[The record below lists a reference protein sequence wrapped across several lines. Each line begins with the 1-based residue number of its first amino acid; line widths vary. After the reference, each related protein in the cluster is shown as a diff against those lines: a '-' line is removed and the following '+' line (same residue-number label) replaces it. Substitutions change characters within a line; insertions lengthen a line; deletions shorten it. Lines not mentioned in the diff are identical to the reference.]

1 MAGKPQRGSLRKIYL
16 VNTKSRAALQAFAD
30 LLGDLPDNIFPLH
43 PSPLD
48 LPIAVSRFAD
58 VKAKSVRVKPTSLR
72 ALAKEITATHGAS
85 KRSLPL
91 LKLARF
97 GNSRTDSASL
107 RHDANLLSVTG
118 IEGDYDAGQVSPED
132 AADRLRKAGLAA
144 LIYTTPSHSP
154 AAPRWR
160 VLAPLAAEV
169 SPAERDDLCARLNGA
184 LGGVLA
190 AESFTRSQTYYM
202 GQVAGAAPVQ
212 TILVDGQP
220 IDKLLRIRGVWPP
233 HSTRKPKRETM
244 ASLLGEIPADG
255 DAEPFTDADLLGDAD
270 WSRIRSALAAIED
283 ASERQTWLEIGQALH
298 AASDGAERGFNL
310 WCEWSQRC
318 PEKFDER
325 DQRRTWRSFKRGG
338 IGIATLF
345 MHAHNAGWQESA
357 DETVARPSRLTFLSP
372 AECDAAPSR
381 SYLVKGLLA
390 ERDVACIFGAPGA
403 GKSLL
408 APALA
413 YAVAQGR
420 DTFSM
425 RTRQGGV
432 FYVAAEDPHG
442 MRGRIKAV
450 RAAHG
455 EAPAFQLVEGV
466 SDLLAKDSPDLA
478 ALMEAVESRKPRLI
492 VIDTLAMAFPGLE
505 ENSAEAMGRVV
516 SVARKLTEHGAAV
529 VMIHHDTKAEGGT
542 PRGHSLF
549 NGALDVALH
558 VKRDDSGIIR
568 GALTKNRNGAC
579 DRNMAFR
586 IAIED
591 GGQDEDG
598 DRITLP
604 RCEELDA
611 SAAPPALRLTAA
623 ERAVLDVIHVAGGE
637 LTETDLR
644 KLCIDGRSVSSS
656 DNPDSRRRTTDR
668 ALKGLV
674 QKCAVIF
681 QDGLYRILEDQCD
694 DFDDLGPDNPDSVR
708 TNPGLSEMTRRR
720 NPDGHGH
727 TPLGVSGCPERCGQ
741 DLL

>member
-1 MAGKPQRGSLRKIYL
+1 MH
-16 VNTKSRAALQAFAD
+16 NKSRAAAQPFAD
-30 LLGDLPDNIFPLH
+30 LLGDLPDNIIPLRR
-43 PSPLD
+43 SPLD
-48 LPIAVSRFAD
+48 LPIAVSRFRD
-58 VKAKSVRVKPTSLR
+58 VKAKEITVKPTSLR
-72 ALAKEITATHGAS
+72 ALAKEIAATRAAT
-85 KRSLPL
+85 KRKLPL
-91 LKLARF
+91 LKMGRF
-97 GNSRTDSASL
+97 GDVRTENGSL
-107 RHDANLLSVTG
+107 RHDANLHAVAG
-118 IEGDYDAGQVSPED
+118 IEGDYDAGQVSPDD
-132 AADRLRKAGLAA
+132 AAARLRKAGVAA
-144 LIYTTPSHSP
+144 LVYTTPSHSP
-154 AAPRWR
+154 GAPRWR
-160 VLAPLAAEV
+160 VLAPLSKEY

-184 LGGVLA
+184 LGGILA
-190 AESFTRSQTYYM
+190 PESFVPTQSFYM
-202 GQVAGAAPVQ
+202 GQVAGAAPIR

-220 IDKLLRIRGVWPP
+220 LDKLPRIRGVWPL
-233 HSTRKPKRETM
+233 HRTRKPQRETM
-244 ASLLGEIPADG
+244 ASLLGEIPADDG
-255 DAEPFTDADLLGDAD
+255 DAEPFTDADLMTDAD
-270 WSRIRSALAAIED
+270 WSRIKSALSAIKD

-298 AASDGAERGFNL
+298 AASDGAERGFRL
-310 WCEWSQRC
+310 WCKWSQRC
-318 PEKFDER
+318 PDKYNDR
-325 DQRRTWRSFKRGG
+325 DQRRTWNSFRRGG
-338 IGIATLF
+338 ITISTLF
-345 MHAHNAGWQESA
+345 MHARNAGWQDSPA
-357 DETVARPSRLTFLSP
+357 ETVAVPSRLTFLSP

-442 MRGRIKAV
+442 MRGRIKAL

-455 EAPAFQLVEGV
+455 EAAAFQLVEGV

-516 SVARKLTEHGAAV
+516 FVARKLTEHGAAV
-529 VMIHHDTKAEGGT
+529 VLIHHDTKAEGGT
-542 PRGHSLF
+542 PRGHSVL

-568 GALTKNRNGAC
+568 GSLTKNRNGAC
-579 DRNMAFR
+579 DRNLAFR
-586 IAIED
+586 IAIEE

-598 DRITLP
+598 DCITLP

-644 KLCIDGRSVSSS
+644 KLCIDGRNVSSS

-681 QDGLYRILEDQCD
+681 QDGLYRIFDDQCD
-694 DFDDLGPDNPDSVR
+694 DFDDLGADNPDSVR
-708 TNPGLSEMTRRR
+708 TNPGLSEMTKRR
-720 NPDGHGH
+720 NPDGLGH

>member
-1 MAGKPQRGSLRKIYL
+1 MIS
-16 VNTKSRAALQAFAD
+16 
-30 LLGDLPDNIFPLH
+30 
-43 PSPLD
+43 
-48 LPIAVSRFAD
+48 
-58 VKAKSVRVKPTSLR
+58 
-72 ALAKEITATHGAS
+72 E
-85 KRSLPL
+85 
-91 LKLARF
+91 
-97 GNSRTDSASL
+97 
-107 RHDANLLSVTG
+107 
-118 IEGDYDAGQVSPED
+118 
-132 AADRLRKAGLAA
+132 
-144 LIYTTPSHSP
+144 
-154 AAPRWR
+154 
-160 VLAPLAAEV
+160 
-169 SPAERDDLCARLNGA
+169 
-184 LGGVLA
+184 
-190 AESFTRSQTYYM
+190 
-202 GQVAGAAPVQ
+202 
-212 TILVDGQP
+212 
-220 IDKLLRIRGVWPP
+220 
-233 HSTRKPKRETM
+233 
-244 ASLLGEIPADG
+244 
-255 DAEPFTDADLLGDAD
+255 AD
-270 WSRIRSALAAIED
+270 WSRIKSALSAIED
-283 ASERQTWLEIGQALH
+283 ASERPTWLEIGQALH
-298 AASDGAERGFNL
+298 AASDGAERGFRL
-310 WCEWSQRC
+310 WCKWSQRC
-318 PEKFDER
+318 PEKFNER
-325 DQRRTWRSFKRGG
+325 DQRRTWRSFRRGG

-345 MHAHNAGWQESA
+345 MHAHNAGWQETA
-357 DETVARPSRLTFLSP
+357 GETVASPSRLTFLSP

-420 DTFSM
+420 GTFSM

-442 MRGRIKAV
+442 MRGRIKAL

-455 EAPAFQLVEGV
+455 EAGAFQLVEGV
-466 SDLLAKDSPDLA
+466 SDLLAKESPDLV
-478 ALMEAVESRKPRLI
+478 ALLEAVESRKPRLI

-529 VMIHHDTKAEGGT
+529 VLIHHDTKAEGGT
-542 PRGHSLF
+542 PRGHSVL

-579 DRNMAFR
+579 DRNLAFR

-611 SAAPPALRLTAA
+611 SGAPPALRLTAA

-644 KLCIDGRSVSSS
+644 KLCIDGRNVSSS

-681 QDGLYRILEDQCD
+681 QDGLYRIFDDQCD

-708 TNPGLSEMTRRR
+708 TNPGLSEMTKRR